1 MLGSQGETNLY
12 LDTVVALSPGHSQT
26 SSPHG
31 CEIKSGSGL
40 GTRLTLWYVLWS
52 WTTHE
57 HAFTHA
63 HTHNIQGS
71 KAFRGQWW
79 RDGNGPFCTQCT
91 LCSSKDTQTWPH
103 DGGGGTLCD
112 SCVVCTQPQSWS
124 HLVTRL
130 GLDKLMCSRI
140 IYTRS
145 HGVILRSF
153 EGHLYIF
160 LWSFRRKHEAASLN
174 KLNHIQC
181 FPARKRRWNG
191 TTMVNP
197 SGES

>member
-1 MLGSQGETNLY
+1 MSYDLEPHMRT
-12 LDTVVALSPGHSQT
+12 LSCT
-26 SSPHG
+26 
-31 CEIKSGSGL
+31 
-40 GTRLTLWYVLWS
+40 
-52 WTTHE
+52 
-57 HAFTHA
+57 
-63 HTHNIQGS
+63 HTHNIQRS

-112 SCVVCTQPQSWS
+112 SCMVCTQPQSWS
-124 HLVTRL
+124 HLGARL
-130 GLDKLMCSRI
+130 GLDKLMWHSYHLDKITWRDLKELW
-140 IYTRS
+140 RS
-145 HGVILRSF
+145 LV
-153 EGHLYIF
+153 YF
-160 LWSFRRKHEAASLN
+160 LWSFRRKHEVASSN